1 MSFANF
7 GIGIGAFAQGL
18 QGGMQIGKQIKSEIQ
33 QGKIDA
39 AKEEGMK
46 AAKEARNTAIDNLVQ
61 TGGAPNAS
69 NTMTVPTYQ
78 VGDQSYADQASARKA
93 AESQVGDI
101 SEFYNKVAAP
111 KIYEQMLEIDP
122 EKAAAWKEFTDT
134 QGFKTGLK
142 HWSTAVAKSR
152 LGDFEGA
159 GHALM
164 KAYNSRGYL
173 DDGTEA
179 TAFTPT
185 KDDKGNT
192 IGATI
197 TFKGADGKE
206 YQQSFNGTD
215 DLLKVGV
222 GMLAPE
228 KVFDFYNQERTTRLK
243 AEAEVGKENRKFQ
256 RDVALSDRKA
266 EQAKELQTQRDN
278 AATDRVVT
286 GKQMDAAA
294 KSDQYT
300 KKVEALRSAGYTP
313 EWINQNMPAI
323 MGIGEYKKAAAPEE
337 VRRMLHQARLGDY
350 TYARKPPAE
359 QQKILDADMQLIGV
373 GQRQQQNPMAGG
385 IAPTGGATVI
395 DTTTG
400 RIVPKP

>member
-18 QGGMQIGKQIKSEIQ
+18 QGGIQLGKQIKSEIQ
-33 QGKIDA
+33 QNKIDK

-46 AAKEARNTAIDNLVQ
+46 AAKEARNTAIDSLVQ
-61 TGGAPNAS
+61 TGGAPNAE

-78 VGDQSYADQASARKA
+78 VGDKTYADQGSARKA

-122 EKAAAWKEFTDT
+122 EKAAAWKEFTDS
-134 QGFKTGLK
+134 QGFKAGMR
-142 HWSTAVAKSR
+142 HWSTAVAR
-152 LGDFEGA
+152 AHAGDFEGA
-159 GHALM
+159 GNALL
-164 KAYNSRGYL
+164 KAYNARGYL
-173 DDGTEA
+173 DDGTTA
-179 TAFTPT
+179 TAFTPN
-185 KDDKGNT
+185 KDEQGN
-192 IGATI
+192 IHGATI
-197 TFKGADGKE
+197 TFKGPDGKE

-228 KVFDFYNQERTTRLK
+228 KVFDFYHQERTARLK

-256 RDVALSDRKA
+256 RDVYLGDRKA
-266 EQAKELQTQRDN
+266 AQAKELQSQRDDS
-278 AATDRVVT
+278 AMQRTVT
-286 GKQMDAAA
+286 GKQMDAAT

-300 KKVEALRSAGYTP
+300 KKVDALRSAGYTP

-350 TYARKPPAE
+350 TYARKPAAE

-373 GQRQQQNPMAGG
+373 GQQQRSPMAGG